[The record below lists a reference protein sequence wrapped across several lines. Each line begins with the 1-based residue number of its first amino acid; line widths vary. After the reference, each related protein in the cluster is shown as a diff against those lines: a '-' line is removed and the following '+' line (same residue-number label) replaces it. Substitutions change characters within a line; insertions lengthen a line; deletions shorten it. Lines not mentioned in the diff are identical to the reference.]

1 MTAGWKLFT
10 HWEIRLSLA
19 YHVAGAVDYMHCR
32 GLIHRD
38 LTSANLL
45 VGANWQAKVRD
56 QVVPLT
62 SAGEV
67 PEPMCHTC
75 VSACSFT
82 GWWRRQGLGMLP

>member
-1 MTAGWKLFT
+1 MPQAFAVNVLQKQMTAGWKLFT

-45 VGANWQAKVRD
+45 VGANWQAKVSSWPASL
-56 QVVPLT
+56 QP
-62 SAGEV
+62 
-67 PEPMCHTC
+67 
-75 VSACSFT
+75 
-82 GWWRRQGLGMLP
+82 

>member
-45 VGANWQAKVRD
+45 VGANWQAKVINLACHFAAM
-56 QVVPLT
+56 VAAAVAPCCWVL
-62 SAGEV
+62 AGHCDGELIKQ
-67 PEPMCHTC
+67 P
-75 VSACSFT
+75 
-82 GWWRRQGLGMLP
+82 G

>member
-45 VGANWQAKVRD
+45 VGANWQAKVREIRWSH
-56 QVVPLT
+56 QWLPT
-62 SAGEV
+62 S
-67 PEPMCHTC
+67 PRPPC
-75 VSACSFT
+75 
-82 GWWRRQGLGMLP
+82 RQGRQGFC